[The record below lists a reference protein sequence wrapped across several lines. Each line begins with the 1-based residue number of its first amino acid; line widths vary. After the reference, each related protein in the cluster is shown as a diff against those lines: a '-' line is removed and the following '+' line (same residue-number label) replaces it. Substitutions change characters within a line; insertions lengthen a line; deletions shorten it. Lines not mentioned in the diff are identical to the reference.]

1 MTADRT
7 VPGMAVPGLI
17 GAIPVAALVLYAL
30 DRVGAVVAGVSEA
43 VPSGVALVPAAFV
56 AVLIV
61 HRGGSARVTF
71 VFGLT
76 ARVYWEILDAF
87 VGPGP
92 VWQGTLAPRAVL
104 AGDPAALATLLALSR
119 VLATGLAALALAA
132 LPFVWVEAGGDGDA
146 TATTTTPGGDSTDD

>member
-1 MTADRT
+1 
-7 VPGMAVPGLI
+7 MAVPGLI

-30 DRVGAVVAGVSEA
+30 DRIDAVVIGVPEVA
-43 VPSGVALVPAAFV
+43 VPVSVVATVALVL
-56 AVLIV
+56 AVVLF
-61 HRGGSARVTF
+61 GGGGGKVTF

-92 VWQGTLAPRAVL
+92 VWQGTLAPRALL

-132 LPFVWVEAGGDGDA
+132 LPFVWAATVGEGDA
-146 TATTTTPGGDSTDD
+146 TATATTRGGESGE